1 MKVLG
6 IETSCDE
13 TSAAVV
19 DHKRGIL
26 SNVVISQIPLHRPYQ
41 GVVPELA
48 SRAHFKKIAP
58 VIAEACLKA
67 GIKQPDAVAFTQGPG
82 LMGSLLVGRV
92 AAETL
97 GRIWNCPVIGI
108 NHLEGHIFAA
118 ELEGKIRFPLLALI
132 VSGGH
137 TDLVLVLKPGKYRV
151 LGRTRDDAAG
161 ECYDKA
167 AKILGL
173 GYPGGPIIDRL
184 SKTGDKN
191 FIIFPRPYLEGTFDF
206 SFSGLKTSLLYHIN
220 KRLKRPMNAK
230 IESSEKPILKSEE
243 ISNICAAFQEAVCE
257 TLVHKTLAAA
267 KKFEIRQIVVG
278 GGVSA
283 NSRLRE
289 MFVEQCQN
297 QKIAVSLSSL
307 KLCTDNGAMI
317 AQVAIH
323 KLSSKAKNRFSNN
336 KSDPALPFKNWA

>member
-1 MKVLG
+1 MKILG

-19 DHKRGIL
+19 DNRRGIL

-58 VIAEACLKA
+58 VVKEACLQA
-67 GIKQPDAVAFTQGPG
+67 GIKKPDAVAFTQGPG

-97 GRIWNCPVIGI
+97 GRIWNCPVVGV

-137 TDLVLVLKPGKYRV
+137 TDLVLSFKPGKYRV

-173 GYPGGPIIDRL
+173 GYPGGPIIDKL
-184 SKTGDKN
+184 AKIGDKN
-191 FIIFPRPYLEGTFDF
+191 SIIFPRPYLEGTLDF

-220 KRLKRPMNAK
+220 KRLKRPMNTK
-230 IESSEKPILKSEE
+230 IRTSDKPILNPEE
-243 ISNICAAFQEAVCE
+243 ISNLCASFQEAICD
-257 TLVHKTLAAA
+257 TLLQKTIFAA
-267 KKFEIRQIVVG
+267 KKFGVRQIVVG

-289 MFVEQCQN
+289 MFTSICAQE
-297 QKIAVSLSSL
+297 KIAVSLSSL
-307 KLCTDNGAMI
+307 RLCTDNGAMI
-317 AQVAIH
+317 AQLAIH
-323 KLSSKAKNRFSNN
+323 KLASKIKKSPS

>member
-19 DHKRGIL
+19 DDRRGIL

-48 SRAHFKKIAP
+48 SRTHFKKIAP
-58 VIAEACLKA
+58 VIKEACLKA
-67 GIKQPDAVAFTQGPG
+67 KIKKPDAVAFTQGPG

-97 GRIWNCPVIGI
+97 GRLWNCPVVGI

-118 ELEGKIRFPLLALI
+118 ELEEKLRFPLLALI

-137 TDLVLVLKPGKYRV
+137 TDLVLSFKPGKYRV

-173 GYPGGPIIDRL
+173 GYPGGPIMDKRAQN
-184 SKTGDKN
+184 GDKN
-191 FIIFPRPYLEGTFDF
+191 SIFFPRPYLEGSFDF
-206 SFSGLKTSLLYHIN
+206 SFSGLKTSLLYYVN
-220 KRLKRPMNAK
+220 QRLKRSMNAK
-230 IESSEKPILKSEE
+230 IKESPKPVFKPQETADL
-243 ISNICAAFQEAVCE
+243 CASFQEAICE
-257 TLVHKTLAAA
+257 TLTRKTIFAA
-267 KKFEIRQIVVG
+267 KTFGVRQIVVG

-289 MFVEQCQN
+289 MLTSQCVKE
-297 QKIAVSLSSL
+297 KISLRLSNP

-323 KLSSKAKNRFSNN
+323 KLKSKFKIGPAP
-336 KSDPALPFKNWA
+336 SDPALPFKNWA

>member
-1 MKVLG
+1 
-6 IETSCDE
+6 
-13 TSAAVV
+13 
-19 DHKRGIL
+19 
-26 SNVVISQIPLHRPYQ
+26 
-41 GVVPELA
+41 
-48 SRAHFKKIAP
+48 
-58 VIAEACLKA
+58 
-67 GIKQPDAVAFTQGPG
+67 
-82 LMGSLLVGRV
+82 MGSLLVGRV

-97 GRIWNCPVIGI
+97 GRLWKCPVVGV

-118 ELEGKIRFPLLALI
+118 ELEGKVRFPLLALI

-137 TDLVLVLKPGKYRV
+137 TDLVLSFKPGKYRV

-184 SKTGDKN
+184 AKTGDKN
-191 FIIFPRPYLEGTFDF
+191 SILFPRPYLEGSFDF
-206 SFSGLKTSLLYHIN
+206 SFSGLKTSLLYYAN

-230 IESSEKPILKSEE
+230 IKNSNKPVLSPKETA
-243 ISNICAAFQEAVCE
+243 NLCASFQEAICE
-257 TLVHKTLAAA
+257 TLARKTVAAA
-267 KKFEIRQIVVG
+267 KKFGLRQIVVG

-289 MFVEQCQN
+289 ILTEQCAQE
-297 QKIAVSLSSL
+297 KIALRLSSP

-323 KLSSKAKNRFSNN
+323 KLALKIKTPPS